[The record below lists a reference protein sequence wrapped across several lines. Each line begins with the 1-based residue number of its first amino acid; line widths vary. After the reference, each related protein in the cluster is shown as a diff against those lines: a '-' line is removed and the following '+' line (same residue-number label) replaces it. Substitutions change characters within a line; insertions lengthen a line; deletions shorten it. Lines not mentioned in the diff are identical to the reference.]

1 MSEPPDLRTTALS
14 VPDKAAPKY
23 PFPLI
28 SYGHV
33 FPLNLYT
40 AGITKAELWMLLDQT
55 GVNSLSEVIQAE
67 LTQPG
72 CLVVVSRHN
81 NRRANRDQQP

>member
-1 MSEPPDLRTTALS
+1 MPHSPDLRTYALS
-14 VPDKAAPKY
+14 VPDKEAPHY
-23 PFPLI
+23 PFPLV

-33 FPLNLYT
+33 FPLHLYT
-40 AGITKAELWMLLDQT
+40 AGFTKAELWMLLDQS

-72 CLVVVSRHN
+72 CLVVVSRPN
-81 NRRANRDQQP
+81 NKRENRAQQH